1 MVSVTYLVCEFYKIL
16 SYFIIIIPI
25 FINPIIIGQT
35 NNDSVYTINLN
46 KWKTCKLN
54 VKPTQSSK

>member
-46 KWKTCKLN
+46 K
-54 VKPTQSSK
+54 